1 MINKRNVG
9 LPKEFFD
16 REIPSFVENSI
27 EEAISVYK
35 DLGAEI
41 VEVSLKNINLLPSI
55 TLLHL
60 QNVLQIFHVTMV

>member
-1 MINKRNVG
+1 MKVG

-41 VEVSLKNINLLPSI
+41 VEVSLKNINLSLPVYYI
-55 TLLHL
+55 LRL